1 MADLPAY
8 ATTLVPVSR
17 SQDEIRTVL
26 RKHGA
31 ESFQFGE
38 GKRDGQRLAGVD
50 FTRKGMR
57 VMMLVP
63 IIPPTHAEVVRI
75 ERSAH
80 KKRGWL
86 DPEPWAEARIW
97 RVIAWGLRARL
108 IGVEEGVETFEQAFL
123 PHIVNPS
130 TGKTIY
136 DELSQYGRL
145 DLSAMSLPALTAGD
159 DQCV

>member
-8 ATTLVPVSR
+8 STTNVPVSR
-17 SQDEIRTVL
+17 SQDEIRSIL
-26 RKHGA
+26 RRHGA

-38 GKRDGQRLAGVD
+38 GTRDGQRMAGVE
-50 FTRKGMR
+50 FTHKGIG

-63 IIPPTHAEVVRI
+63 IVPPDAAEVERI
-75 ERSAH
+75 ERAA
-80 KKRGWL
+80 KRRKGWL

-123 PHIVNPS
+123 PHIVNPA

-136 DELSQYGRL
+136 AELSEYGRL
-145 DLSAMSLPALTAGD
+145 DLGDVSLPLLEAGS
-159 DQCV
+159 

>member
-8 ATTLVPVSR
+8 ATTTVPVSR

-38 GKRDGQRLAGVD
+38 GTREGQRMAGVE
-50 FTRKGMR
+50 FTHKGVR

-63 IIPPTHAEVVRI
+63 IVPPTAAEVERI
-75 ERSAH
+75 ERSAR
-80 KKRGWL
+80 KRRGWL

-97 RVIAWGLRARL
+97 RVIAWGLKARL
-108 IGVEEGVETFEQAFL
+108 IGVDEGVETFEQAFL
-123 PHIVNPS
+123 PHIVNPK

-136 DELSQYGRL
+136 SELSELGRI
-145 DLSAMSLPALTAGD
+145 DLEEMSLPALTAG
-159 DQCV
+159 

>member
-17 SQDEIRTVL
+17 SQDEIRAVL
-26 RKHGA
+26 RRHGA

-38 GKRDGQRLAGVD
+38 GTRDGQRMAGVE
-50 FTRKGMR
+50 FTHKEVSVR
-57 VMMLVP
+57 MLVP
-63 IIPPTHAEVVRI
+63 IVPPSTKEVERI
-75 ERSAH
+75 ERAVH

-86 DPEPWAEARIW
+86 DPGPWAEARIW

-108 IGVEEGVETFEQAFL
+108 IGVEEGVETFEEAFL
-123 PHIVNPS
+123 PHIVNPT

-136 DELSQYGRL
+136 SELSEYGRL
-145 DLSAMSLPALTAGD
+145 DLGDMSLPQLEAVSSTG
-159 DQCV
+159 